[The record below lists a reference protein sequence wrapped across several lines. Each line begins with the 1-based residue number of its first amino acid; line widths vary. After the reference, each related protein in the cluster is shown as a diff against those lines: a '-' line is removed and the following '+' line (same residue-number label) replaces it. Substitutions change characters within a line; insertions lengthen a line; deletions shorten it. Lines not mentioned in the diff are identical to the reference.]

1 MNRTSNLLYAGTFIG
16 GLVAL
21 SLWSVK
27 GAVDFSAADNTPI
40 LNGKLALNFE
50 KHYDAEFPIKRIG
63 TNLWAALDFSLF
75 GEGRPGVVIG
85 ANQWL
90 FSDEEFKPTAAAAN
104 NIMDNQAL
112 IQGVRET
119 LARHNVQLV
128 MAILPAKARLYPEY
142 FGEQRPAPL
151 HEQLYQN
158 FRQAVADAG
167 IQAPDL
173 LGPLQKAKTEAQ
185 VFLRTDTHWTPYGAQ
200 VVAGQLATAIK
211 PSGLLPESGSV
222 YVTETLPAGPHKGD
236 LTNFLPLDPLF
247 EELLPPPDQLVRHS
261 TRPQE
266 EQATGADDL
275 FADNQVPVA
284 LVGTSYS
291 ADERWNFAG
300 ALRQALGSDLVNFA
314 EDGRGP
320 ILPMLK
326 FLQSDDFKNAPPR
339 LVIWEF
345 PERYLPTAYDLS
357 EFDAD
362 WIAQLKAAGRQDKQ
376 LAGNTTTPQSA
387 RR

>member
-1 MNRTSNLLYAGTFIG
+1 MNRTSNLLYAGTFTG
-16 GLVAL
+16 TLLAL
-21 SLWSVK
+21 SLWSLK
-27 GAVDFSAADNTPI
+27 GASDFSAAADTPV
-40 LNGKLALNFE
+40 LNGKLALAFE
-50 KHYDAEFPIKRIG
+50 KHYDEEFPIKRLG

-75 GEGRPGVVIG
+75 GEGRPGVVVG
-85 ANQWL
+85 ANDWL
-90 FSDEEFKPTAAAAN
+90 YSDEEFKPVAGALHNTQ
-104 NIMDNQAL
+104 DNQAL

-128 MAILPAKARLYPEY
+128 MAILPAKARLYPEN
-142 FGEQRPAPL
+142 FGEHRPAPL

-158 FRQAVADAG
+158 FRRAVADAG

-173 LGPLQKAKTEAQ
+173 LGPLSQAKAEGQ

-211 PSGLLPESGSV
+211 PSGLVPESGSR
-222 YVTETLPAGPHKGD
+222 YVTETAPGEPHKGD

-247 EELLPPPDQLVRHS
+247 EELLPPPDQLTRHS
-261 TRPQE
+261 TRAQE
-266 EQATGADDL
+266 ENAAGADDL
-275 FADNQVPVA
+275 FAETQVPVA

-320 ILPMLK
+320 LLPMLK

-345 PERYLPTAYDLS
+345 PERYLPMAYDLS
-357 EFDAD
+357 EFDAE
-362 WIAQLKAAGRQDKQ
+362 WIAQLKAAGRQDKH
-376 LAGNTTTPQSA
+376 LADNTATSQGA
-387 RR
+387 RH

>member
-1 MNRTSNLLYAGTFIG
+1 MNRTTNLVYAGTFAG
-16 GLVAL
+16 TLLAL
-21 SLWSVK
+21 SLWSLK
-27 GAVDFSAADNTPI
+27 GVAGFSTADNTPV
-40 LNGKLALNFE
+40 LNGKLALAFE
-50 KHYDAEFPIKRIG
+50 KHYDEEFPIKKLG
-63 TNLWAALDFSLF
+63 TNLWAALDYTLF

-90 FSDEEFKPTAAAAN
+90 FSDEEFKPTATASQ
-104 NIMDNQAL
+104 NITDNQAL

-119 LARHNVQLV
+119 LARNNVQLV
-128 MAILPAKARLYPEY
+128 MAILPAKARLYPEN
-142 FGEQRPAPL
+142 FGEQHPAPL

-158 FRQAVADAG
+158 FRRIVADAD

-173 LGPLQKAKTEAQ
+173 LGPLQQAKAQGQ

-211 PSGLLPESGSV
+211 PIGVLPESGNV
-222 YVTETLPAGPHKGD
+222 YVTETLPGGPHKGD

-247 EELLPPPDQLVRHS
+247 EELLPPPDQLVKHN
-261 TRPQE
+261 TRQQE
-266 EQATGADDL
+266 ESAPAGDDL
-275 FADNQVPVA
+275 FAETQVPVA

-314 EDGRGP
+314 ENGRGP
-320 ILPMLK
+320 LLPMLK
-326 FLQSDDFKNAPPR
+326 FLQSEDFKKSPPR

-345 PERYLPTAYDLS
+345 PERYLPIAYDLS

-376 LAGNTTTPQSA
+376 LADNTSTNQGA
-387 RR
+387 RH

>member
-1 MNRTSNLLYAGTFIG
+1 MNRTFNLIYVGTFTG
-16 GLVAL
+16 TLLAL
-21 SLWSVK
+21 SLWSLK
-27 GAVDFSAADNTPI
+27 GATGFSTADDTPV
-40 LNGKLALNFE
+40 LNGRLALNFE

-75 GEGRPGVVIG
+75 GEGRPGVVVG
-85 ANQWL
+85 ANDWL
-90 FSDEEFKPTAAAAN
+90 YSDEEFKPTAAGQHN
-104 NIMDNQAL
+104 TLDNQAL
-112 IQGVRET
+112 IQGVRAT
-119 LARHNVQLV
+119 LAQHNVQLV
-128 MAILPAKARLYPEY
+128 MAILPAKARLYPEN

-151 HEQLYQN
+151 HERLYQN
-158 FRQAVADAG
+158 FRRAMGDAG

-173 LGPLQKAKTEAQ
+173 LGPLRQAKAEGP

-211 PSGLLPESGSV
+211 PTGLLPEMGSV
-222 YVTETLPAGPHKGD
+222 YITETAPGGPHKGD

-247 EELLPPPDQLVRHS
+247 EELLPAPDQLTKHS
-261 TRPQE
+261 THAQE
-266 EQATGADDL
+266 ESGAGADDL
-275 FADNQVPVA
+275 FAETQVPVA

-345 PERYLPTAYDLS
+345 PERYLPMAYDLS
-357 EFDAD
+357 EFDAQ
-362 WIAQLKAAGRQDKQ
+362 WIAQLKAAGSQDKH
-376 LAGNTTTPQSA
+376 LAGNTATPQGA